1 MENLIKRDDL
11 GGNPPIFGNT
21 HMTFEAP
28 DITTLELTPWTKSCF
43 FRYMEGELGA
53 GWGGMDVWMLRHF
66 RWENRQKPKQ
76 PWFFQFG
83 CWIDDKGCPY
93 TIPYVLKAPFGICWT
108 EKNTSYHMYIYVIIC
123 FSRST
128 NLPKRKRRQVWSCF
142 TLFRIMLV
150 VSNVLFVVIVHQYFN
165 KRFSCWPIFS
175 TISKVSNETGV
186 YTWFSP
192 SVVVL
197 GAEKESKIIR
207 PCQTKLFG
215 TTGGGQMIRHHHL
228 ERVNVQKEWCLLCLW
243 LSWFVGSCLHI

>member
-1 MENLIKRDDL
+1 
-11 GGNPPIFGNT
+11 
-21 HMTFEAP
+21 
-28 DITTLELTPWTKSCF
+28 
-43 FRYMEGELGA
+43 
-53 GWGGMDVWMLRHF
+53 
-66 RWENRQKPKQ
+66 
-76 PWFFQFG
+76 
-83 CWIDDKGCPY
+83 
-93 TIPYVLKAPFGICWT
+93 
-108 EKNTSYHMYIYVIIC
+108 MYLYIG

-128 NLPKRKRRQVWSCF
+128 NLPKRKRRQVWLCF

-207 PCQTKLFG
+207 PCQTKPFGSAWNDIHRGWTDDKAPPFRKSQCSKGMMFAMSLIILVCGKLYKYLIYFFYLQFCTCLNVDVPFVCRLVARQPDTFSIEELTSCQKLTDFSGFLEWKHPITSPNTLPTWGTAEYRNRILFDIA
-215 TTGGGQMIRHHHL
+215 GG
-228 ERVNVQKEWCLLCLW
+228 VLLKPSS
-243 LSWFVGSCLHI
+243 LSLPHILPILSQW